1 MITARP
7 TSPES
12 DQTKGGGRSGGCTE
26 NTEVRCRER
35 KIRSDE
41 DTALIQI
48 ESKRIFQKKFLG
60 WMESPSQRLEDI
72 RLSI

>member
-35 KIRSDE
+35 KIRPDE
-41 DTALIQI
+41 DKALIQI
-48 ESKRIFQKKFLG
+48 ESKSPKEIAKKFRDDR
-60 WMESPSQRLEDI
+60 WR
-72 RLSI
+72 